1 MDSLVRIGKQMP
13 RRWEEEMDALL
24 SSSGSRMTG
33 AYFLGLMFVV
43 SVILFVFWLIV
54 FLNVNPFNEV
64 ISTIAEEINEEY
76 AGIIKILLGVIGSLI
91 LVLLSNLS
99 VVSYYSLKADARRA
113 AIESILPDFL
123 SLVSSNVRS
132 GMPLDQAL
140 WQAGKPEFGVLG
152 REVREAIKEAFSGKP
167 LGNALIDLGNKFNSL
182 LFKRI
187 LEILRQSIRS
197 GGQIAVVLEKTAN
210 EAREIFIIKKEIQ
223 TQLLVYV
230 IFLLFASALGVPF
243 LFAVSQKM
251 LEVLVSAF
259 SMSEAIGEVS
269 GSTLAVSKPPIE
281 PQHFYYFSLLTI
293 FISVIIS
300 ALIIGAA
307 YTGNKRDGLKYLPF
321 MLVVA
326 YIVFFAA
333 LNFLSAFFQGLIV

>member
-1 MDSLVRIGKQMP
+1 MP
-13 RRWEEEMDALL
+13 KDWEESMDTLL
-24 SSSGSRMTG
+24 SSAGSRKSG
-33 AYFLGLMFVV
+33 AYFLGLMLLISAV
-43 SVILFVFWLIV
+43 LFVLGLAI
-54 FLNVNPFNEV
+54 FLNINPFNEI
-64 ISTIAEEINEEY
+64 ISTISEEISKEH
-76 AGIIKILLGVIGSLI
+76 AGLLRVLLGIIGSLVLI
-91 LVLLSNLS
+91 LLFNLS

-152 REVREAIKEAFSGKP
+152 KEVREAIKEAFSGKP
-167 LGNALIDLGNKFNSL
+167 LEGALSDLGNKFNSL

-197 GGQIAVVLEKTAN
+197 GGQVAVVLERTAN

-259 SMSEAIGEVS
+259 SMTEAIGEVS
-269 GSTLAVSKPPIE
+269 GTLAVSKPPIE

-307 YTGNKRDGLKYLPF
+307 YTGNRRDGLKYLPF